1 MKKTLFFFSSFAL
14 LLALPC
20 AGESTNRL
28 HFPAAG
34 FTIAPLDAPPG
45 ESPQQALAMFLP
57 ASDGFAANVNVQI
70 QPYTGTIE
78 GYITLTSQQFKS
90 AGIKVLQEKT
100 LTKSV
105 ALFEYTG
112 KAQGQPL
119 HWYARAEKSGDAVF
133 LVTAT
138 ATPQQW
144 SKESARLKACVD
156 SFRCGDGEQ
165 NLAPKTAGSRP

>member
-1 MKKTLFFFSSFAL
+1 MKKILCLCSSFAL

-34 FTIAPLDAPPG
+34 FSIAPLDIPPG
-45 ESPQQALAMFLP
+45 ESPQQALAMYLP
-57 ASDGFAANVNVQI
+57 TSDGFAAYVNVQI

-78 GYITLTSQQFKS
+78 GYIALTSKQFKS

-112 KAQGQPL
+112 KVEGRPL
-119 HWYARAEKSGDAVF
+119 HWYARAEKSGDAVY

-144 SKESARLKACVD
+144 SKESARLKSCVD
-156 SFRCGDGEQ
+156 GFRCEDGEPSP
-165 NLAPKTAGSRP
+165 APNAAGSRH